1 MPARGFCVCDWNGD
15 GWPDL
20 IVSRDERARENGK
33 DQRGAWRGTVWLYLR
48 E

>member
-1 MPARGFCVCDWNGD
+1 VCDWNGD

-20 IVSRDERARENGK
+20 IVTRDEPVKNAEGK
-33 DQRGAWRGTVWLYLR
+33 PEGWRGMVWLYLR